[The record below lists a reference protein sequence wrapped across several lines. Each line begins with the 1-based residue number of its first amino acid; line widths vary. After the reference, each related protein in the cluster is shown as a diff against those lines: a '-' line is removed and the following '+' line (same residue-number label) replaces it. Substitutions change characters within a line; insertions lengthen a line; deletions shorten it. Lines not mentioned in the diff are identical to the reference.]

1 MRLEWVKR
9 RLINWAAW
17 VEESREGRIKSPKL
31 DDTPGGGGVVEPKEH
46 AKEAATHR
54 ALRALYELEAKHTSA
69 ETLALVY
76 LVGPQNNK
84 TTVAEIADWV
94 GINRTTLQMRLEVAE
109 SRFANI
115 VDNARDV
122 PDKT

>member
-31 DDTPGGGGVVEPKEH
+31 DDTPGGSGVVEPKEH

-76 LVGPQNNK
+76 LVGPKNNK
-84 TTVAEIADWV
+84 TTIAEIADWA
-94 GINRTTLQMRLEVAE
+94 GINEKTLQSRIEKAE
-109 SRFANI
+109 YCFANLI
-115 VDNARDV
+115 DGTKDV
-122 PDKT
+122 YGKT